1 MQNGQIF
8 KNNAGTKWF
17 LRYYT
22 GKRTASGA
30 RERKMIEVCA
40 VSDEYRT
47 EAQVE
52 NHPKVAELLRP
63 ASNAAAEPG
72 TLMFVDYVER
82 EYLPDVEAKMTASTY
97 KGYRNLFGNKP
108 GRGIRPLVE
117 GIPLADFSKASV
129 TQNLLDKLAAR
140 GTLSTRTLI
149 HVKAFV
155 SGVISEAIRRDK
167 MPGVLYNPLHHS
179 VVKIEGGNASEDTH
193 AYTLNEVEDIL
204 DVCKDNQLHRTL
216 IAVAM
221 YAGLRR
227 SEIRGLQ
234 WGDLDFDPKTKQG
247 TLSISRTFWGD
258 SSGETKTEDSSA
270 EIPLIPQLWKQLE
283 AYRKQRVGLDL
294 PDRFIFEGPRPNMP
308 YDISAIGNKMIK
320 PILLEAELEDENGGG
335 LWHGFHGFRRG
346 LGNTLD
352 GLGVDMKVIAGIL
365 RHKTPITKSI
375 VTEKHYTK
383 TAKMPR
389 MVDAMRRLSAEID
402 RVRYER
408 KKHQRGRKSA

>member
-1 MQNGQIF
+1 MQNGQII

-17 LRYYT
+17 LRFYT
-22 GKRTASGA
+22 GKRTAAGA

-40 VSDEYRT
+40 VSDEFRT
-47 EAQVE
+47 ESQVE
-52 NHPKVAELLRP
+52 QNKIVVDLLRP
-63 ASNAAAEPG
+63 SNDADPG
-72 TLMFVDYVER
+72 TLTFVEYAEKQ
-82 EYLPDVEAKMTASTY
+82 YLPDIEAKKTASTY
-97 KGYRNLFGNKP
+97 KGYRNLFHGTVK
-108 GRGIRPLVE
+108 PLVE
-117 GIPLADFSKASV
+117 GVPLTEFSKAST
-129 TQNLLDKLAAR
+129 TQNLLDKLASR

-155 SGVISEAIRRDK
+155 SGVISEAIRREK
-167 MPGVLYNPLHHS
+167 LPGVLYNPLHHS

-193 AYTLNEVEDIL
+193 AYTLSEVEDIL
-204 DVCKDNQLHRTL
+204 DAVMEKQNGQLYRTL

-221 YAGLRR
+221 YTGLRR

-234 WGDLDFDPKTKQG
+234 WGDVQFDPKTKQG
-247 TLSISRTFWGD
+247 TVSINRTFWGD
-258 SSGETKTEDSSA
+258 SEGETKTENSKA
-270 EIPLIPQLWKQLE
+270 AIPLIPQLWEELE
-283 AYRKQRVGLDL
+283 AYRKLRVGLDAS
-294 PDRFIFEGPRPNMP
+294 DNFIFEGSRPNMP

-320 PILLEAELEDENGGG
+320 PILLEAELTDENGGE

-352 GLGVDMKVIAGIL
+352 GLGVDMKIIAGIL

-389 MVDAMRRLSAEID
+389 MVDAMQKFSDEID
-402 RVRYER
+402 QVRSER
-408 KKHQRGRKSA
+408 RRQPKVRKSA